1 MAKNVYWR
9 REILTFYIRISFDM
23 DKVLSFYKAIA
34 SEKRRRR
41 KRNKNNTMFGVGG
54 GFVEKCW
61 WYGDGFEGTI
71 KSLNLFVLHSTTAER
86 THSEL

>member
-54 GFVEKCW
+54 GFLLKNV
-61 WYGDGFEGTI
+61 DGMGVGLRAL
-71 KSLNLFVLHSTTAER
+71 SSP
-86 THSEL
+86 